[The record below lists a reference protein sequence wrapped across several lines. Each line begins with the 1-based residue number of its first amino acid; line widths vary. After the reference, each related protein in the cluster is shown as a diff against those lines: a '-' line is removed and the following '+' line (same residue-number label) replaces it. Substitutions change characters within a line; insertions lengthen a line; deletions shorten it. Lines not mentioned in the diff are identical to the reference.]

1 MTDTATAAPF
11 CSLEARDFK
20 ERVAW
25 IAGLNDKFLQDH
37 CRQGATLILTY
48 ASEALPE
55 VEKMI
60 AREQECCAFL
70 GFHLRATGE
79 AVELTITVPDGERAN
94 ADLLLAPFYD
104 NRALAGTSSC
114 CGPC

>member
-1 MTDTATAAPF
+1 MTDTATAAPL
-11 CSLEARDFK
+11 CSLAAGDFK

-25 IAGLNDKFLQDH
+25 IAALNDKFLQDH
-37 CRQGATLILTY
+37 CRQGATLTLTY
-48 ASEALPE
+48 AAEALPE

-60 AREQECCAFL
+60 AREQQCCAFL
-70 GFHLRATGE
+70 GFNLHATAE

-104 NRALAGTSSC
+104 NRALGDASSC
-114 CGPC
+114 CGAC